1 MKPNKYFNHSHPVNY
16 NLAFQTIEDG
26 DSRNSAVQSG
36 SVDISGGALGML
48 SDRQIKQDKKNKNLT
63 VEDKPSTVSHFM
75 AFNPDNDVLK
85 QRTIREAISKSID
98 TKDIAGK
105 SVNGLF
111 QKNVQFVN
119 KDNQQAHDY
128 DVKRLRSYLKKQVIT
143 RTVTVFL
150 KTGKPLTF
158 NLVIQTAEF
167 PSWKDKAEKVQ
178 RQLKKLA
185 LS

>member
-1 MKPNKYFNHSHPVNY
+1 MEI
-16 NLAFQTIEDG
+16 QET
-26 DSRNSAVQSG
+26 RVQSG
-36 SVDISGGALGML
+36 SVDISGGALGI
-48 SDRQIKQDKKNKNLT
+48 RQIAKLSKTRNKNLT

-128 DVKRLRSYLKKQVIT
+128 DVK
-143 RTVTVFL
+143 
-150 KTGKPLTF
+150 
-158 NLVIQTAEF
+158 E
-167 PSWKDKAEKVQ
+167 AEKL
-178 RQLKKLA
+178 LKEAGYHKN
-185 LS
+185 SDGIFENR

>member
-48 SDRQIKQDKKNKNLT
+48 SDQQIKQDKKNKNLT

-119 KDNQQAHDY
+119 K
-128 DVKRLRSYLKKQVIT
+128 R
-143 RTVTVFL
+143 
-150 KTGKPLTF
+150 
-158 NLVIQTAEF
+158 
-167 PSWKDKAEKVQ
+167 
-178 RQLKKLA
+178 
-185 LS
+185 

>member
-1 MKPNKYFNHSHPVNY
+1 
-16 NLAFQTIEDG
+16 
-26 DSRNSAVQSG
+26 
-36 SVDISGGALGML
+36 
-48 SDRQIKQDKKNKNLT
+48 
-63 VEDKPSTVSHFM
+63 M

-128 DVKRLRSYLKKQVIT
+128 DVKELRSYLKKQVIT

-178 RQLKKLA
+178 RQLK
-185 LS
+185 SWH

>member
-1 MKPNKYFNHSHPVNY
+1 MEI
-16 NLAFQTIEDG
+16 QET
-26 DSRNSAVQSG
+26 RVQSG
-36 SVDISGGALGML
+36 SVDISGGALGIVR
-48 SDRQIKQDKKNKNLT
+48 SQIKQDKKNKNLT

-128 DVKRLRSYLKKQVIT
+128 DVKEGE
-143 RTVTVFL
+143 VT
-150 KTGKPLTF
+150 
-158 NLVIQTAEF
+158 
-167 PSWKDKAEKVQ
+167 
-178 RQLKKLA
+178 
-185 LS
+185 

>member
-1 MKPNKYFNHSHPVNY
+1 
-16 NLAFQTIEDG
+16 
-26 DSRNSAVQSG
+26 
-36 SVDISGGALGML
+36 
-48 SDRQIKQDKKNKNLT
+48 
-63 VEDKPSTVSHFM
+63 M

-128 DVKRLRSYLKKQVIT
+128 DVKEAEKLKKQVIT

>member
-1 MKPNKYFNHSHPVNY
+1 M
-16 NLAFQTIEDG
+16 
-26 DSRNSAVQSG
+26 
-36 SVDISGGALGML
+36 
-48 SDRQIKQDKKNKNLT
+48 SDQQIKQDKKNKNLT

-128 DVKRLRSYLKKQVIT
+128 DVK
-143 RTVTVFL
+143 
-150 KTGKPLTF
+150 
-158 NLVIQTAEF
+158 E
-167 PSWKDKAEKVQ
+167 AEKL
-178 RQLKKLA
+178 LKEAGYHKN
-185 LS
+185 SDGIFEKPVNH

>member
-1 MKPNKYFNHSHPVNY
+1 M
-16 NLAFQTIEDG
+16 
-26 DSRNSAVQSG
+26 
-36 SVDISGGALGML
+36 
-48 SDRQIKQDKKNKNLT
+48 
-63 VEDKPSTVSHFM
+63 
-75 AFNPDNDVLK
+75 
-85 QRTIREAISKSID
+85 
-98 TKDIAGK
+98 
-105 SVNGLF
+105 
-111 QKNVQFVN
+111 QFVN

-128 DVKRLRSYLKKQVIT
+128 DVKEAEKLLKEEVIT

>member
-1 MKPNKYFNHSHPVNY
+1 
-16 NLAFQTIEDG
+16 
-26 DSRNSAVQSG
+26 
-36 SVDISGGALGML
+36 
-48 SDRQIKQDKKNKNLT
+48 
-63 VEDKPSTVSHFM
+63 M

-128 DVKRLRSYLKKQVIT
+128 DKKRLRSYLKKQVIT
-143 RTVTVFL
+143 RTVTVF
-150 KTGKPLTF
+150 
-158 NLVIQTAEF
+158 
-167 PSWKDKAEKVQ
+167 
-178 RQLKKLA
+178 
-185 LS
+185 